1 MLIAR
6 LPLDPAGFFWQLREI
21 VFATGRANT
30 AMIYPSLPARRD
42 YLLFRLS
49 GSGLGNCFYTYFHAV
64 ARAERTGEPLIAPS
78 WGSLRI
84 GPMLRG
90 DTSMR
95 RYATMLRHHPD
106 EITGAGRLAI
116 LASRWWR
123 RQVIDYDLA
132 SEPIAATSDLTVI
145 DRSFTFVGLTP
156 HRDAIRRRLLA
167 ILRDPPAEAERWGA
181 RGYAAIHIRM
191 GDFGEGTVDDH
202 LSGRTVTSRIPLH
215 WFQEMVAAIRS
226 ARPDLEIRLFSDGRD
241 AELAPVASMEGVRL
255 MRDLGEIG
263 DLFGM
268 AGASLLVG
276 SQSTFSHWAAFLGA
290 MPTIWIRTPTVR
302 YRDPA
307 DPAPI
312 LYVGTDFAEVPGF
325 VRRGVPAA

>member
-1 MLIAR
+1 
-6 LPLDPAGFFWQLREI
+6 
-21 VFATGRANT
+21 
-30 AMIYPSLPARRD
+30 MIYPSLPARHD

-49 GSGLGNCFYTYFHAV
+49 GSGLGNCLYTYFHAI
-64 ARAERTGEPLIAPS
+64 ARAERTGERVVAPI

-90 DTSMR
+90 ETSTR

-106 EITGAGRLAI
+106 EITGVRRLAI
-116 LASRWWR
+116 LASRWSR
-123 RQVIDYDLA
+123 RQVIDYDRV
-132 SEPIAATSDLTVI
+132 SEPIATTSDLTVI
-145 DRSFTFVGLTP
+145 DRSFTFAGLTP
-156 HRDAIRRRLLA
+156 HRDVIRRRLLE
-167 ILRDPPAEAERWGA
+167 ILRDQPAEAERWGA
-181 RGYAAIHIRM
+181 RGYAAVHIRM
-191 GDFGEGTVDDH
+191 GDFDEGTVDDH
-202 LSGRTVTSRIPLH
+202 LSGRAVTSRIPLF
-215 WFQEMVAAIRS
+215 WFQEVIAAIRKS
-226 ARPDLEIRLFSDGRD
+226 RPDMEVRLFSDGRD
-241 AELAPVASMEGVRL
+241 AELASVASMPGVRL

-290 MPTIWIRTPTVR
+290 MPTIWIRTPTIR

-312 LYVGTDFAEVPGF
+312 LYVGTDFTEIPGF
-325 VRRGVPAA
+325 VSSGVPIA